1 MGDALKDLAI
11 VPVTSTDTN
20 YFLRKVTGLKIDRNY
35 SFKFQ
40 WVLED
45 GTVSDWSPGYGILT
59 PTESIPS
66 APSATVPSTNA
77 SYIPVTLPAFP
88 ANAKRVD
95 VYIVG
100 GTYGAGKVADSFLQ
114 AGTKS
119 ISVAA
124 GTYQV
129 SLITVSASGINGS
142 PSNTFT
148 ITITDP
154 TANIQTPEASKTPSA
169 PAAKSVLGAIQV
181 TWDGKQ
187 ADGSDQPYGFNAAKV
202 YVGTSPSFVPS
213 ASNQVDVFNFANGQN
228 IINIGVGTLVNGV
241 AMTYGVDYY
250 VKIATTNGTDT
261 STPVSATGS
270 PKQIGKAGSG
280 DIISILADQIET
292 ATLSATS
299 TITVGAA
306 GGKRVELRGT
316 GNPIEIYG
324 TGGNSVLSYNSA
336 GSKLTVKGDGEFTGS
351 LTGASGTFG
360 PVTIGTTGISSTN
373 FSIASDGSAEF
384 KGILTASGGKIG
396 DWYINATTIR
406 SSSSATATPRI
417 ELDPLTPQIVLAGSS
432 GTITLS
438 PVNGITGPDVTI
450 DGSTGAGFSLTPNGS
465 ATLRGKI
472 YADQGSIAGWT
483 IASSSISKSA
493 TIVDGIFGSQTLTT
507 TLGSNGKIN
516 LNSSGGGYLQVADS
530 SLLSVT
536 NAYSATS
543 INPGIVSIKSTSTL
557 NGVDPAFYNIQLA
570 PGDYNIIHYWS
581 GGGTDANGYTTVF
594 PKWLNYSS
602 TGARQANDIDIFD
615 TTQQGFRP
623 IGVWLDGTQYL
634 GNAQYFSTSQST
646 TPASSLGRN
655 GDLFFST
662 Q

>member
-1 MGDALKDLAI
+1 MGDVLNDLAI
-11 VPVTSTDTN
+11 VPVTSTDPN

-40 WVLED
+40 WVLDD
-45 GTVSDWSPGYGILT
+45 GTLSEWSPGYGILT
-59 PTESIPS
+59 PTESIPGS
-66 APSATVPSTNA
+66 PSATVPSTSA
-77 SYIPVTLPAFP
+77 SYIPVTLPSFP

-95 VYIVG
+95 VYIIG
-100 GTYGAGKVADSFLQ
+100 GAYGTGKVADSFLQ

-129 SLITVSASGINGS
+129 SLITVSASGINGA
-142 PSNTFT
+142 PSDTFT

-154 TANIQTPEASKTPSA
+154 TANIQTPEASKTPSVPTA
-169 PAAKSVLGAIQV
+169 RKVLGAIQV

-187 ADGSDQPYGFNAAKV
+187 ADGSAQPYGFDAAKV
-202 YVGTSPSFVPS
+202 YVGTTANFVPS
-213 ASNQVDVFNFANGQN
+213 AANQVDVFNFKNGQN
-228 IINIGVGTLVNGV
+228 VINIGVGTLVGGV

-250 VKIATTNGTDT
+250 VKIATTNGTDI
-261 STPVSATGS
+261 STPVSATGN
-270 PKQIGKAGSG
+270 PQQIGKAGSG

-292 ATLSATS
+292 ATLSAS
-299 TITVGAA
+299 SIITVGTTS
-306 GGKRVELRGT
+306 GKHVKLAGT
-316 GNPIEIYG
+316 GDPLTIYG
-324 TGGNSVLSYNSA
+324 SGGTANPVLSYN
-336 GSKLTVKGDGEFTGS
+336 GNKLTIVGDGTFSGS
-351 LTGASGTFG
+351 LSAASGTFTG
-360 PVTIGTTGISSTN
+360 DISAASGTFTGD
-373 FSIASDGSAEF
+373 FG
-384 KGILTASGGKIG
+384 ASGGNFTVRSGIVSALAGTIG
-396 DWYINATTIR
+396 NWYINSNSIR
-406 SSSSATATPRI
+406 SSSSASAVPRI
-417 ELDPLTPQIVLAGSS
+417 ELDPLTPQIILAGAS

-438 PVNGITGPDVTI
+438 PANGITGPDVTI
-450 DGSTGAGFSLTPNGS
+450 DGNTGAGFSLTPNGS

-493 TIVDGIFGSQTLTT
+493 TIIDGIFGSQTLTT

-536 NAYSATS
+536 NIYSATS
-543 INPGIVSIKSTSTL
+543 INPGILSIKSTATL

-581 GGGTDANGYTTVF
+581 GGGTDANGYTQMF

-602 TGARQANDIDIFD
+602 TGSRNANDIDIFD

-646 TPASSLGRN
+646 TPSSGLGRN

>member
-1 MGDALKDLAI
+1 MGDVLNDLAI
-11 VPVTSTDTN
+11 VPVTSTDPN

-66 APSATVPSTNA
+66 SPAASVPTSNA
-77 SYIPVTLPAFP
+77 SSIPVTLPIFP
-88 ANAKRVD
+88 SNAKRVD
-95 VYIVG
+95 VYITG
-100 GTYGAGKVADSFLQ
+100 GVYGSGKVADSFLQ
-114 AGTKS
+114 AGTKT
-119 ISVAA
+119 IAAAA

-129 SLITVSASGINGS
+129 ALITVSSSNINGT
-142 PSNTFT
+142 PSDIFT
-148 ITITDP
+148 ITVTDP
-154 TANIQTPEASKTPSA
+154 TANIQSPAASKTPSA
-169 PAAKSVLGAIQV
+169 PSARKVLGAIQV

-187 ADGSDQPYGFNAAKV
+187 ADGTDQPYGFDAAKV
-202 YVGTSPSFVPS
+202 YVGTTPTFVPS
-213 ASNQVDVFNFANGQN
+213 ASNQVDVFNFKNGQN
-228 IINIGVGTLVNGV
+228 IINIGVGTLVNGQP
-241 AMTYGVDYY
+241 MTYGVDYY
-250 VKIATTNGTDT
+250 VKIATTNGTDI
-261 STPVSATGS
+261 STAVSATGN
-270 PKQIGKAGSG
+270 PQQLGKAGSG
-280 DIISILADQIET
+280 DIVSILADQIET

-299 TITVGAA
+299 TITVGTTS
-306 GGKRVELRGT
+306 GKHLKLAGT
-316 GNPIEIYG
+316 GDPLVIYG
-324 TGGNSVLSYNSA
+324 SGGTSNPVLSFN
-336 GSKLTVKGDGEFTGS
+336 GNKLTIKGDGDFTGS
-351 LTGASGTFG
+351 LTGSSGVFG

-396 DWYINATTIR
+396 NWYINSSTIR
-406 SSSSATATPRI
+406 SSSSASTTPRI
-417 ELDPLTPQIVLAGSS
+417 ELDPATPEIILAGTT
-432 GTITLS
+432 GTISLS
-438 PVNGITGPDVTI
+438 PINGIVGPNVTI
-450 DGSTGAGFSLTPNGS
+450 QNVTAPGFSLSPNGT
-465 ATLRGKI
+465 ATLRGKV
-472 YADQGSIAGWT
+472 YADEGSIAGWT
-483 IASSSISKSA
+483 IANSSISKSA
-493 TIVDGIFGSQTLTT
+493 SISDGIFGTQNLTT
-507 TLGSNGKIN
+507 TLSSDGKIN

-536 NAYSATS
+536 NSYSATS
-543 INPGIVSIKSTSTL
+543 ISPGIVSIKSTATL
-557 NGVDPAFYNIQLA
+557 YGVDPAFYNIQLA

-581 GGGTDANGYTTVF
+581 GGATDANGYTQVF

-646 TPASSLGRN
+646 TPSSSLGRN
-655 GDLFFST
+655 GDLYFST